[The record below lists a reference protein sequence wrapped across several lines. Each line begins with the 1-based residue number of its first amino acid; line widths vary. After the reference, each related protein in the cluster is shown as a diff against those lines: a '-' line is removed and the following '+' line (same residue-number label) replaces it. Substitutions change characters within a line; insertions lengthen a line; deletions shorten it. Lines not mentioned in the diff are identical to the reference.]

1 MMADDFY
8 GEECSI
14 CVGRMND
21 VTIIEL
27 AGEIDIATV
36 SLLAK
41 ALDDAVRN
49 GRGPVV
55 VDAHEL
61 AYIDSAGLQTLL
73 STHRKLAET
82 GRSLAIVGCHGIFHK
97 LLKITRFDE
106 QFTMYPT
113 IEDALASLSASV

>member
-1 MMADDFY
+1 MSDDTY
-8 GEECSI
+8 TEECSI

-27 AGEIDIATV
+27 AGEVDVAAV

-41 ALDDAVRN
+41 ALGDAAQK

-55 VDAHEL
+55 LDAHEL
-61 AYIDSAGLQTLL
+61 SYIDSAGLQTLL
-73 STHRKLAET
+73 SANRTLVES
-82 GRSLAIVGCHGIFHK
+82 GRSLSIVGCHGIFHK
-97 LLKITRFDE
+97 LMRITRFDE

-113 IEDALASLSASV
+113 IEDALAVLSPAS

>member
-1 MMADDFY
+1 MADDFH

-49 GRGPVV
+49 GRGSVV

-61 AYIDSAGLQTLL
+61 TYIDSAGLQTLL

-82 GRSLAIVGCHGIFHK
+82 GRSLSIVGCHGIFHK
-97 LLKITRFDE
+97 LMKITHFDE

-113 IEDALASLSASV
+113 IEDALASLSAAV

>member
-1 MMADDFY
+1 MSQGAY
-8 GEECSI
+8 PEECSI
-14 CVGRMND
+14 CVGKMND

-41 ALDDAVRN
+41 ALDDAVRH

-61 AYIDSAGLQTLL
+61 TYIDSAGLQTLL
-73 STHRKLAET
+73 STHRKLVET
-82 GRSLAIVGCHGIFHK
+82 GRSLSIVGCHGIFHK
-97 LLKITRFDE
+97 LMKITRFDE
-106 QFTMYPT
+106 HFTMYPT
-113 IEDALASLSASV
+113 IEDALATLSAA